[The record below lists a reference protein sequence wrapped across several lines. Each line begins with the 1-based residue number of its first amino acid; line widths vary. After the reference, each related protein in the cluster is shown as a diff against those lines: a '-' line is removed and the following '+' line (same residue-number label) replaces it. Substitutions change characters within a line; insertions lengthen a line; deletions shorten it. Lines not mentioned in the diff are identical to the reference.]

1 MKRII
6 TIIISLSL
14 FTSLFAQQDAI
25 PYTLA
30 DRDRLIRVEA
40 EVQSIRFEMNSLRS
54 EVDTKIDSIHQRID
68 DQQALLYMGFSL
80 IFGVLLFLLGF
91 NIWDRRTM
99 LTPLKQQQD
108 KTLEALKEMA
118 KKDSNIKEAL
128 KKASLW

>member
-1 MKRII
+1 
-6 TIIISLSL
+6 
-14 FTSLFAQQDAI
+14 
-25 PYTLA
+25 
-30 DRDRLIRVEA
+30 
-40 EVQSIRFEMNSLRS
+40 
-54 EVDTKIDSIHQRID
+54 
-68 DQQALLYMGFSL
+68 
-80 IFGVLLFLLGF
+80 LLGF

>member
-14 FTSLFAQQDAI
+14 FTSLFAQQDEI

-40 EVQSIRFEMNSLRS
+40 EVQSIRIEMNSLRS
-54 EVDTKIDSIHQRID
+54 EVDTKIDSVHQRID

-80 IFGVLLFLLGF
+80 IFGVLLFILGF

-99 LTPLKQQQD
+99 ITPIKQRQD